1 VAKNAHRLRERDEPN
16 NRIVYRDRQEILY
29 ARTANDQRNWHGAD
43 KEVVISALDRTE
55 MQVARLVSFSRKAV
69 ADDLAELVRKA
80 EAANDNADDEQAD
93 EA

>member
-1 VAKNAHRLRERDEPN
+1 
-16 NRIVYRDRQEILY
+16 
-29 ARTANDQRNWHGAD
+29 
-43 KEVVISALDRTE
+43 VVISALDRTE